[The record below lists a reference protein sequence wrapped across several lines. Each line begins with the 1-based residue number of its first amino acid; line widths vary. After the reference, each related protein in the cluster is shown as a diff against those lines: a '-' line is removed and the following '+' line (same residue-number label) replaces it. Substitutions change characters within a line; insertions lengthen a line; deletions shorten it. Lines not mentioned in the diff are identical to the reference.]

1 MSTQVS
7 ILPKSVKERI
17 RDREQAAPAIGDG
30 TLTVSIEK
38 VLSDDNILLN
48 HTYGGHPAGVS
59 EPANLHYLYPRDR
72 FDRYSRWITI
82 SFRGFLEKEETLLAS
97 GRLTPRV
104 RAFDLIKKITK
115 GKQTL
120 DPGGV
125 YLNHIVVTEAARRL
139 GLYHLIQSAAI
150 INAFSY
156 GADMMAA
163 LLGPSDRWHDRWRP
177 FGYEIKPAVPSEW
190 TEGTET
196 MLHPAVLD
204 MRTVKSP
211 KLALRT
217 ILDIGELLR
226 SRRVSLDIEPELL
239 MQCLLVNASKPRRI
253 RPLKLKNLENV
264 LGLWANLR
272 QMRRTPVSV

>member
-1 MSTQVS
+1 MSTQSS

-17 RDREQAAPAIGDG
+17 RARWLAAPAIGDG
-30 TLTVSIEK
+30 SLTIAVEDS
-38 VLSDDNILLN
+38 LSEANIILN
-48 HTYGGHPAGVS
+48 RKYGGHPVGFKAPVD
-59 EPANLHYLYPRDR
+59 LHEHYPRDR
-72 FDRYSRWITI
+72 FDRLSRWITI
-82 SFRGFLEKEETLLAS
+82 SSRGFHEKEETLLAS

-104 RAFDLIKKITK
+104 GAMDLISKITK
-115 GKQTL
+115 GKQVL
-120 DPGGV
+120 EPGGI
-125 YLNHIVVTEAARRL
+125 YLNHIVVTEAARGL

-150 INAFSY
+150 INAFSN